1 MRLKRTEIINKMRL
15 TAKESPGFPSSWYEV
30 PMVRLVV
37 PFMLGILISAYLTWP
52 YYLSVVLSVSTVGCF
67 LVLSYVSVPYKW
79 RYSVG
84 AFLGIGMM
92 LLGITSVQLLD
103 VPTQSSVFDL
113 VKDKE
118 VSFFGQVEDLPSLGT
133 TTYRT
138 KFRVL
143 GVLDSAGKK
152 TAKLYNNV
160 IMLTLEADSV
170 SPQLRYGDELV
181 VKSRIS
187 PTQAAFNPHTFD
199 YKLYLQRKQIYYQ
212 AYSKSGQFIRTGKRR
227 WSVTALAKDIQL
239 QCVEV
244 YRRFLSEAD
253 DVFSVSTALVF
264 GYRSDVSEEVIRDF
278 AATGAMHVLSVSG
291 LHMGMLSMMLVFI
304 LGYILPQKR
313 HTRYRG
319 AVVFVAI
326 WLFTLVSG
334 CSAAVL
340 RSAVMF
346 TLLMISKVVEGR
358 KNSYNVL
365 AASAFLLLVYDPFLI
380 YDVGFQLSYLAL
392 LGIMLWQR
400 PIYASI
406 IVPTWLGDKIW
417 NLTSVSIA
425 AQLGTLPLGLLYF
438 NQFPTYF
445 WLSGLVVVPLSFVA
459 MISGVALLVLYWV
472 PGVSWLVAQ
481 TLYWSV
487 WLMNKSLAIMHQFPL
502 ATLNGFSLTI
512 YEVVLFY
519 LLLWFTLVFCLRY
532 DKKSLY
538 LSLSLL
544 TILGISRLYR
554 HIEQAEQH
562 RFIVYAHKKETYWH
576 YIAGK
581 NSMLTSDSLHL
592 NSKFEYNVLNPNL
605 AFYGLN
611 QPLTNK
617 NNRNSNF
624 IALPNWTIFRTRANQ
639 NYENLSLPVKVNMLW
654 VQNTPYRF
662 DLEAM
667 LLNLTP
673 QKVLL
678 DFNNPRWQN
687 AKFEQICKKL
697 NISCFNQSTQGAYV
711 QELD

>member
-1 MRLKRTEIINKMRL
+1 MYLS
-15 TAKESPGFPSSWYEV
+15 AKESPGFPSSWYEV
-30 PMVRLVV
+30 PMVRLVI
-37 PFMLGILISAYLTWP
+37 PFILGILISHYLTWP
-52 YYLSVVLSVSTVGCF
+52 YYLSVVLSALTIVCF
-67 LVLSYVSVPYKW
+67 LGLSYFSVPYKW
-79 RYSVG
+79 RYGVG
-84 AFLGIGMM
+84 IVLGVGMM
-92 LLGITSVQLLD
+92 LLGIASVQVLD
-103 VPTQSSVFDL
+103 IPTQSSVFDS

-118 VSFFGQVEDLPSLGT
+118 VSFFGLIEDSPNLGT
-133 TTYRT
+133 TTYRS

-143 GVLDSAGKK
+143 GVLDSTGKK
-152 TAKLYNNV
+152 TNKSYNHV
-160 IMLTLEADSV
+160 IMLTLQADSV
-170 SPQLRYGDELV
+170 SQQLRYGHELV

-187 PTQAAFNPHTFD
+187 PTQASFNPHTFD

-212 AYSKSGQFIRTGKRR
+212 AYSKSGQFIMTGKRQ
-227 WSVTALAKDIQL
+227 WSVTSLAKDIQL

-244 YRRFLSEAD
+244 YRKFLLEAD

-304 LGYILPQKR
+304 LGYLLPQKR

-319 AVVFVAI
+319 AIVFVAI
-326 WLFTLVSG
+326 WLFTFVSG

-358 KNSYNVL
+358 KNNYNVL

-400 PIYASI
+400 PIYASV

-459 MISGVALLVLYWV
+459 MISGVALLVLYWL

-487 WLMNKSLAIMHQFPL
+487 WLMNKSLAIMHRFPL
-502 ATLNGFSLTI
+502 ATLNGFSLTTF
-512 YEVVLFY
+512 EVVLFY
-519 LLLWFTLVFCLRY
+519 LLLWFAFVFCFRY
-532 DKKSLY
+532 DKKSFY
-538 LSLSLL
+538 LSLSLFM
-544 TILGISRLYR
+544 ILGISRLYR
-554 HIEQAEQH
+554 HIEQVEQH
-562 RFIVYAHKKETYWH
+562 RFVVYAHKKYAYLH
-576 YIAGK
+576 YISGK
-581 NSMLTSDSLHL
+581 NSMLISDSLRL

-605 AFYGLN
+605 AFYGLT
-611 QPLTNK
+611 QPLSND
-617 NNRNSNF
+617 NRNSNF
-624 IALPNWTIFRTRANQ
+624 IVLPNWTIFRTKANQ
-639 NYENLSLPVKVNMLW
+639 NYEALSLPVKVNMLW
-654 VQNTPYRF
+654 VQNPPSRF

-667 LLNLTP
+667 LLDLNP

-678 DFNNPRWQN
+678 DFNNSRWRN

-697 NISCFNQSTQGAYV
+697 NIPCFNQSTQGAYV
-711 QELD
+711 QEL

>member
-1 MRLKRTEIINKMRL
+1 MNL
-15 TAKESPGFPSSWYEV
+15 TAKESPGFPRSWYEV
-30 PMVRLVV
+30 PMVRLVI
-37 PFMLGILISAYLTWP
+37 PFTLGILISNYFTWP
-52 YYLSVVLSVSTVGCF
+52 YSLSIVLSLVTIVG
-67 LVLSYVSVPYKW
+67 LALLSHLSIPHKW
-79 RYSVG
+79 RYGVG
-84 AFLGIGMM
+84 VFLIFGMM
-92 LLGITSVQLLD
+92 LLGFTSVQLLD
-103 VPTQSSVFDL
+103 TPTQSSVFQSI
-113 VKDKE
+113 KDKD
-118 VSFFGQVEDLPSLGT
+118 VYFFGIVEDLPSLGT

-152 TAKLYNNV
+152 IEQSCNNV
-160 IMLTLEADSV
+160 IMLTLQADSV
-170 SPQLRYGDELV
+170 SRQLRYGHELIL
-181 VKSRIS
+181 KSRIS
-187 PTQAAFNPHTFD
+187 ATQASLNPNAFD

-212 AYSKSGQFIRTGKRR
+212 AYSKSGLFIMTGKRL
-227 WSVTALAKDIQL
+227 WSVTSLAKDIQL
-239 QCVEV
+239 QCVEI
-244 YRRFLSEAD
+244 YRKFLSDAD

-313 HTRYRG
+313 HTRHRG

-326 WLFTLVSG
+326 WLFTFISG

-346 TLLMISKVVEGR
+346 TLLMVSKVVEGR
-358 KNSYNVL
+358 KNTYNVL

-380 YDVGFQLSYLAL
+380 YDVGFQLSYMAL
-392 LGIMLWQR
+392 LGIMLWQK
-400 PIYASI
+400 PIYATI

-417 NLTSVSIA
+417 NLTSVSVA

-445 WLSGLVVVPLSFVA
+445 WLSGLLVVPISFVA
-459 MISGVALLVLYWV
+459 MMSGVALLVLYWL
-472 PGVSWLVAQ
+472 PGVNWLIAQ

-487 WLMNKSLAIMHQFPL
+487 WLMNKSLAVMHQFPL
-502 ATLNGFSLTI
+502 ATLNGFSLAV

-519 LLLWFTLVFCLRY
+519 LLLWFASVFCFRY

-538 LSLSLL
+538 ISLSLL
-544 TILGISRLYR
+544 VVLGTSRLYR
-554 HIEQAEQH
+554 HIEQVDQH
-562 RFIVYAHKKETYWH
+562 RFIVYTHKNHSYLH
-576 YIAGK
+576 YISGK
-581 NSMLTSDSLHL
+581 NSMLVSDSLRL

-611 QPLTNK
+611 KPLNNGNK
-617 NNRNSNF
+617 NYSNF
-624 IALPNWTIFRTRANQ
+624 IVLPHWTIFRTNANQ
-639 NYENLSLPVKVNMLW
+639 NYKAISLPVKVNMLW
-654 VQNTPYRF
+654 VQNPPYRF
-662 DLEAM
+662 DLEEM
-667 LLNLTP
+667 LLNLKP

-678 DFNNPRWQN
+678 DFNNSRWRN

-697 NISCFNQSTQGAYV
+697 NIQYFNQSNQGAYV
-711 QELD
+711 HEL